1 MRYGIA
7 LVLSL
12 LCAVAGFAGPA
23 QAEKRVALVIG
34 NSGYKHTRGL
44 PNPKNDAAAVARL
57 LHGIGF
63 AEGDVTLA
71 IDLGYQAMRETLRAF
86 AEKAA
91 GADMA
96 IVYYA
101 GHGIEVAG
109 ENYLVPV
116 DAKLARDRDLE
127 YEAVHLSLVLD
138 AVSDARKLKLVI
150 LDACRNNPLAD
161 GIALRAGIV
170 REVSRGL
177 KRIEPKGDLLVA
189 YSAKAGTVA
198 LDGEGQHSPFA
209 EALMKHMPTAGIDI
223 IRMFGR
229 VAETVLETTGKK
241 QEPWLYG
248 RPGSEAIALVP
259 APAPEKRTAAETP
272 PGKDGLS
279 AEQVVRV
286 CREVE
291 AMSNLSVLG
300 ALAGQH
306 KGTAAGACIAA
317 RMDELLKT
325 AAEKKAV
332 VPPPKAPDP
341 VRNPAPTSLTECD
354 RLAAWPSGAPAGAP
368 GVAFDLVDV
377 ARAVPACREAVS
389 LHPGEPRLEAWLG
402 RALMKAGTYEE
413 AHGWLLKA
421 AEKGNVSAM
430 GNLAAL
436 YANGQGVGQDYAKA
450 IGWYE
455 KAADK
460 GDTVAMTDLGRL
472 YAEGLGAPQD
482 YARAKSLY
490 EKAAGKGDAV
500 AMTSL
505 GRLYGSGRG
514 VTQDY
519 ATAVSWYE
527 KGAEKGDPEA
537 MTELGIRFAYGL
549 RVPQDHA
556 KAMRWLE
563 KAAGKG
569 YAGAMTRLGDLY
581 AKGLGVKQDHA
592 KARSWYD
599 KAAQLQ
605 DWVGMYEVA
614 VMLDRGMGG
623 ETNPKIAAGH
633 LLAAARAGYSP
644 ARGQLDGDMAA
655 WSQDTRRELQTL
667 LFGSGD
673 YTGPE
678 GGVWDPASRNAARSY
693 YMRGR

>member
-7 LVLSL
+7 LVVSL
-12 LCAVAGFAGPA
+12 LCAVAGFAGSA
-23 QAEKRVALVIG
+23 HAEKRVALVIG
-34 NSGYKHTRGL
+34 NSSYKHTRAL
-44 PNPKNDAAAVARL
+44 PNPKNDAEAVARL

-63 AEGDVTLA
+63 AEGDVMLA
-71 IDLGYQAMRETLRAF
+71 IDLGYQAMRETLRTF

-91 GADMA
+91 GADIA

-109 ENYLVPV
+109 DNYLVPV

-127 YEAVHLSLVLD
+127 YEAVNLSSVLD
-138 AVSDARKLKLVI
+138 AVGEARKLKLVI

-161 GIALRAGIV
+161 SIALRSGVV
-170 REVSRGL
+170 REVTRGL

-198 LDGEGQHSPFA
+198 LDGEGKHSPFA
-209 EALMKHMPTAGIDI
+209 EALMKHMPTAGIDVF
-223 IRMFGR
+223 RMFGR

-259 APAPEKRTAAETP
+259 DPASEKKAAADTP

-279 AEQVVRV
+279 AEQVVRI

-291 AMSNLSVLG
+291 GMSNLSVLG

-325 AAEKKAV
+325 AAERTAV

-341 VRNPAPTSLTECD
+341 ARNPPRNPGPTPLTECD
-354 RLAAWPSGAPAGAP
+354 RLAASPTNTPAGVP
-368 GVAFDLVDV
+368 GVAFELVDG

-389 LHPGEPRLEAWLG
+389 RHPGEPRLEAWLG
-402 RALMKAGTYEE
+402 RALMRAGTYEE

-421 AEKGNVSAM
+421 AEKGNASAM
-430 GNLAAL
+430 SNLGNL
-436 YANGQGVGQDYAKA
+436 YANGKGVGQDYAKA
-450 IGWYE
+450 KGWYE
-455 KAADK
+455 KAA
-460 GDTVAMTDLGRL
+460 A
-472 YAEGLGAPQD
+472 
-482 YARAKSLY
+482 
-490 EKAAGKGDAV
+490 KGDAV

-505 GRLYGSGRG
+505 GRLYASGQG

-519 ATAVSWYE
+519 AMAVSWYE
-527 KGAEKGDPEA
+527 KAAEKGDVEA
-537 MTELGIRFAYGL
+537 MTELGIRYVYGL
-549 RVPQDHA
+549 RARQDHA
-556 KAMRWLE
+556 TAMRWLE

-569 YAGAMTRLGDLY
+569 HAKAMSRIADLY
-581 AKGLGVKQDHA
+581 FKGLGVKEDHA
-592 KARSWYD
+592 RARSWYE

-605 DWVGMYEVA
+605 DTVAMYEVA

-623 ETNPKIAAGH
+623 AANPKVAAGH

-644 ARGQLDGDMAA
+644 ARGQLDGDLSA
-655 WSQDTRRELQTL
+655 WSQDTRREVQTL
-667 LFGSGD
+667 LYASGD

-678 GGVWDPASRNAARSY
+678 GGAWDLASRNAARAY
-693 YMRGR
+693 YMRDR